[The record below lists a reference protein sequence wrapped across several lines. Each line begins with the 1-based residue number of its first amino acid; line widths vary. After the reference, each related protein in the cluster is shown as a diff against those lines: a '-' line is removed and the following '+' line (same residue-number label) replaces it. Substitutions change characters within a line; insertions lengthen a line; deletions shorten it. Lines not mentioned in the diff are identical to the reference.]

1 MKLKDNLAKILIP
14 ILSIL
19 IAFIAGGIIILC
31 LGKNPVEAYGYLFSG
46 AFGSG
51 RKMGQTL
58 VIACPL
64 IFTGLAAAFA
74 YKCGVF
80 NLGGEGQFIMGA
92 VTSIFVSAKLGDAGM
107 GGLLVSLLAGTVAGG
122 IWGAIPGILKI
133 TRGLNEMIVSIMLNY
148 VATLFMGYVY
158 TTLLRDGSVPQTVAV
173 ADSMKIAGISKG
185 FPAHWGV
192 LAAFLL
198 AAVLYYFIFYTSK
211 GFKLRAV
218 GMNATAAFFNG
229 FPVNKYILFSFITS
243 GAIAG
248 LGGSIELHGKQFRLM
263 SGFGSGFGFDGVAIA
278 LIAQLNPLGTAI
290 VACIFA
296 VLRKGASTKLCGGYH
311 SGSGHYL
318 CSSRNRIIKTSGDQA
333 VPYKPWKEKGGAG
346 LMASFFTMNFL
357 TELLLSTVRMATPIL
372 LVALA
377 ETYSERAGMVNI
389 GLDGIMAIGAL
400 VGFLVGYE
408 TGSPWAGVL
417 AGALSGIATN
427 MIYAFCTITLCAEQT
442 VYGMAINIFA
452 PALAS
457 FIYRLSFS
465 DTSTLIQGVSMG
477 IMPIPVLSKIPVI
490 GSIFF
495 QQSPLVYGAYLLVA
509 VTAVFLNRTKAGL
522 NFKAVGEFPKAAE
535 TLGINVVLQKY
546 IACIICGALAGIGG
560 AYLTICYTSTY
571 SEGIVAG
578 RGFIAL
584 SAVIF
589 GRWMPTGVMFA
600 CLLFG
605 FCDALQIR
613 LQLLSPST
621 PYQILQMI
629 PYLCTLFVLAFF
641 GIKKS
646 GPKANGQP
654 YYREER

>member
-1 MKLKDNLAKILIP
+1 MKVKDNLAKILIP

-133 TRGLNEMIVSIMLNY
+133 TRGLNEMIVSY

-263 SGFGSGFGFDGVAIA
+263 SGFGSGFGFDWE
-278 LIAQLNPLGTAI
+278 
-290 VACIFA
+290 
-296 VLRKGASTKLCGGYH
+296 R
-311 SGSGHYL
+311 
-318 CSSRNRIIKTSGDQA
+318 
-333 VPYKPWKEKGGAG
+333 
-346 LMASFFTMNFL
+346 
-357 TELLLSTVRMATPIL
+357 LLWPAFSQCC
-372 LVALA
+372 
-377 ETYSERAGMVNI
+377 ERAQVPCRQPRRYQ
-389 GLDGIMAIGAL
+389 AL
-400 VGFLVGYE
+400 WWISFRLW
-408 TGSPWAGVL
+408 S
-417 AGALSGIATN
+417 LS
-427 MIYAFCTITLCAEQT
+427 
-442 VYGMAINIFA
+442 
-452 PALAS
+452 
-457 FIYRLSFS
+457 
-465 DTSTLIQGVSMG
+465 
-477 IMPIPVLSKIPVI
+477 
-490 GSIFF
+490 
-495 QQSPLVYGAYLLVA
+495 
-509 VTAVFLNRTKAGL
+509 
-522 NFKAVGEFPKAAE
+522 
-535 TLGINVVLQKY
+535 LQ
-546 IACIICGALAGIGG
+546 
-560 AYLTICYTSTY
+560 
-571 SEGIVAG
+571 
-578 RGFIAL
+578 
-584 SAVIF
+584 
-589 GRWMPTGVMFA
+589 
-600 CLLFG
+600 
-605 FCDALQIR
+605 
-613 LQLLSPST
+613 
-621 PYQILQMI
+621 
-629 PYLCTLFVLAFF
+629 
-641 GIKKS
+641 
-646 GPKANGQP
+646 
-654 YYREER
+654 